1 MVEQRAA
8 LAPTTAEERQAMATV
23 TAAREVYGEIQ
34 ALAEILRETW
44 RPQPQRVDA
53 KHALLHASERLCN
66 LMSLALY
73 QLENNTSGA
82 LRERL
87 TAELDDLKNRLM
99 SMSAKLM
106 VEKLEKIDKRAEE
119 VLRERDYPIGLAGKL
134 DIAFANLMS
143 NLKVLG
149 GPERLGDRVPEL
161 VAKTETDIQSLSEIE
176 RKLGVMIDVPNVKK
190 RR

>member
-1 MVEQRAA
+1 MVEKRAA

-23 TAAREVYGEIQ
+23 TATREVYGEIQ

-87 TAELDDLKNRLM
+87 TGELDDLKNRLM

-161 VAKTETDIQSLSEIE
+161 VAKTETDIQSLTEIE
-176 RKLGVMIDVPNVKK
+176 RKLGVMVDVPNVKK

>member
-1 MVEQRAA
+1 MVEARAA
-8 LAPTTAEERQAMATV
+8 IGPTTAEERQAMATV
-23 TAAREVYGEIQ
+23 TATREVYGEIQ

-82 LRERL
+82 LRDRL
-87 TAELDDLKNRLM
+87 KGELDDLKNRLM

-134 DIAFANLMS
+134 DIAFANLMA

-176 RKLGVMIDVPNVKK
+176 KKLGVMIDVPNVK
-190 RR
+190 RRR

>member
-8 LAPTTAEERQAMATV
+8 IAPTTAEERQAMATV
-23 TAAREVYGEIQ
+23 TATREVYGEIQ

-73 QLENNTSGA
+73 QLENNTSGQ
-82 LRERL
+82 LQERL
-87 TAELDDLKNRLM
+87 KGELDDLKNRLM

-119 VLRERDYPIGLAGKL
+119 VLRERDYPLGLAGKL
-134 DIAFANLMS
+134 DVAFANLMA

-161 VAKTETDIQSLSEIE
+161 VAKTETDLQSLSEIE
-176 RKLGVMIDVPNVKK
+176 KKLGVMVDLPTAKK

>member
-23 TAAREVYGEIQ
+23 TATREVYGEIQ

-66 LMSLALY
+66 LMSLAVY
-73 QLENNTSGA
+73 QLDNNTSGP
-82 LRERL
+82 LHDRL
-87 TAELDDLKNRLM
+87 TGELDDLKNRLM

-106 VEKLEKIDKRAEE
+106 VEKLEKIDKRAAE
-119 VLRERDYPIGLAGKL
+119 VLRERDYPLGLAGKL
-134 DIAFANLMS
+134 DIAFANLMA

-161 VAKTETDIQSLSEIE
+161 VAKTETSIQSLSEIE
-176 RKLGVMIDVPNVKK
+176 RKLGIMVDMRTPKK

>member
-8 LAPTTAEERQAMATV
+8 LAPTTPEERQAMATV
-23 TAAREVYGEIQ
+23 TATREVYGEIQ

-73 QLENNTSGA
+73 QLENHTSGV
-82 LRERL
+82 LRDRL
-87 TAELDDLKNRLM
+87 TAELDELKNRLM

-134 DIAFANLMS
+134 DIAFANLMA

-149 GPERLGDRVPEL
+149 GAERLGDRVPEL
-161 VAKTETDIQSLSEIE
+161 VAKTETDLQSLSEIE
-176 RKLGVMIDVPNVKK
+176 KKLGVMVDMPSVKK

>member
-1 MVEQRAA
+1 MVEQRVA

-23 TAAREVYGEIQ
+23 TATREVYGEIQ

-66 LMSLALY
+66 LMSLAVY
-73 QLENNTSGA
+73 QLDNNTSGP
-82 LRERL
+82 LRDRL
-87 TAELDDLKNRLM
+87 KGELDDLKNRLM

-106 VEKLEKIDKRAEE
+106 VEKLEKIDKRAAE
-119 VLRERDYPIGLAGKL
+119 VLRERDYPLGLAGKL

-161 VAKTETDIQSLSEIE
+161 VAKTETSLQSLSEIE
-176 RKLGVMIDVPNVKK
+176 RKLGIMVDLPSPKK

>member
-23 TAAREVYGEIQ
+23 TATREVYGEIQ

-66 LMSLALY
+66 LMSLAVY
-73 QLENNTSGA
+73 QLDNNTSGP
-82 LRERL
+82 LHDRL
-87 TAELDDLKNRLM
+87 TGELDDLKNRLM

-119 VLRERDYPIGLAGKL
+119 VLRERDYPLGLAGKL
-134 DIAFANLMS
+134 DVAFANLMA

-161 VAKTETDIQSLSEIE
+161 VAKTETDLQSLSEIE
-176 RKLGVMIDVPNVKK
+176 KKLGVMVDLPTAKK

>member
-8 LAPTTAEERQAMATV
+8 MAPTTAEERQAMATV
-23 TAAREVYGEIQ
+23 TATREVYGEIQ

-73 QLENNTSGA
+73 QLENNTSGQ
-82 LRERL
+82 LQERL
-87 TAELDDLKNRLM
+87 KGELDDLKNRLM
-99 SMSAKLM
+99 AMSAKLM

-119 VLRERDYPIGLAGKL
+119 VLRERDYPLGLAGKL
-134 DIAFANLMS
+134 DVAFANLMA

-161 VAKTETDIQSLSEIE
+161 VAKTETDLQSLSEIE
-176 RKLGVMIDVPNVKK
+176 KKLGVMVDLPTPKK

>member
-1 MVEQRAA
+1 MVEQRVA

-23 TAAREVYGEIQ
+23 TATREVYGEIQ

-66 LMSLALY
+66 LMSLAVY
-73 QLENNTSGA
+73 QLDNNTSGP
-82 LRERL
+82 LRDRL
-87 TAELDDLKNRLM
+87 KGELDDLKNRLM

-106 VEKLEKIDKRAEE
+106 VEKLEKIDKRAAE
-119 VLRERDYPIGLAGKL
+119 VLRERDYPLGLAGKL

-161 VAKTETDIQSLSEIE
+161 VAKTETSLQSLSEIE
-176 RKLGVMIDVPNVKK
+176 RKLGIMVDLPNPKK

>member
-1 MVEQRAA
+1 MVEQRVA

-23 TAAREVYGEIQ
+23 TATREVYGEIQ

-66 LMSLALY
+66 LMSLAVY
-73 QLENNTSGA
+73 QLDNNTSGP
-82 LRERL
+82 LRDRL
-87 TAELDDLKNRLM
+87 KGELDDLKNRLM

-119 VLRERDYPIGLAGKL
+119 VLRERDYPLGLAGKL

-161 VAKTETDIQSLSEIE
+161 VAKTETSLQSLSEIE
-176 RKLGVMIDVPNVKK
+176 RKLGIMVDLPNPKK

>member
-8 LAPTTAEERQAMATV
+8 LAPATAEERQAMATV
-23 TAAREVYGEIQ
+23 TATREVYGEIQ

-87 TAELDDLKNRLM
+87 TGELDDLKNRLM

-161 VAKTETDIQSLSEIE
+161 VAKTETDLQSLSEIE
-176 RKLGVMIDVPNVKK
+176 KKLGVMVDVSNVKK

>member
-23 TAAREVYGEIQ
+23 TATREVYGEIQ

-66 LMSLALY
+66 LMSLAVY
-73 QLENNTSGA
+73 QLDNNTSGP
-82 LRERL
+82 LHDRL
-87 TAELDDLKNRLM
+87 KGELDDLKNRLM

-106 VEKLEKIDKRAEE
+106 VEKLEKIDKRAAE
-119 VLRERDYPIGLAGKL
+119 VLRERDYPLGLAGKL
-134 DIAFANLMS
+134 DIAFANLMA

-161 VAKTETDIQSLSEIE
+161 VAKTETSIQSLSEIE
-176 RKLGVMIDVPNVKK
+176 RKLGIMVDMRTPKK

>member
-1 MVEQRAA
+1 MVEQRVA

-23 TAAREVYGEIQ
+23 TATREVYGEIQ

-66 LMSLALY
+66 LMSLAVY
-73 QLENNTSGA
+73 QLDNNTSGP
-82 LRERL
+82 LRDRL
-87 TAELDDLKNRLM
+87 KGELDDLKNRLM

-106 VEKLEKIDKRAEE
+106 VEKLEKIDKRAAE
-119 VLRERDYPIGLAGKL
+119 VLRERDYPLGLAGKL
-134 DIAFANLMS
+134 DIAFANLMA

-161 VAKTETDIQSLSEIE
+161 VAKTETSIQSLSEIE
-176 RKLGVMIDVPNVKK
+176 RKLGIMVDMRTPKK

>member
-23 TAAREVYGEIQ
+23 TATREVYGEIQ

-99 SMSAKLM
+99 SMSARLM

-161 VAKTETDIQSLSEIE
+161 VAKTETDIQSLTEIE
-176 RKLGVMIDVPNVKK
+176 KKLGVMVDVPNVKK